1 MNYYAEGRDQVLPP
15 ETVQI
20 FSRPSIHLADSN
32 TNEGKIDAISGT
44 IEIMAKH
51 SNHVRVVLSPPIP
64 FLWAHSSHSG
74 NYEFIVFIF
83 FNLLGNVLVVRIR
96 KKLFCHLPG
105 MFICH
110 IIGSY
115 HMKKLFR
122 CTKSS
127 TVFSSV

>member
-1 MNYYAEGRDQVLPP
+1 MNTDG
-15 ETVQI
+15 
-20 FSRPSIHLADSN
+20 
-32 TNEGKIDAISGT
+32 G
-44 IEIMAKH
+44 
-51 SNHVRVVLSPPIP
+51 VVLSPPIP

-74 NYEFIVFIF
+74 NYEFIVLIF

-96 KKLFCHLPG
+96 KKLFGHLPG
-105 MFICH
+105 MFKCH

-122 CTKSS
+122 RTKSS